1 MHGYANCILRVNLSG
16 GKIKKEPLDESLAKA
31 FLGGRGVAL
40 KLFCDEVPP
49 GIDPLGE
56 QNKLVFMTG
65 PLTGTAAP
73 TAGRY
78 DVVAKSPLTSL
89 FGAASAGG
97 HFGAELKFAGY
108 DGVIIEG
115 VAAKPTALVIRD
127 GGVELRDAS
136 HLWGRPAS
144 ETEKILKEDLGDFE
158 AKIACIGVAGE
169 NLVKFAAII
178 SERAHAAG
186 RTGLGAVMGAKKLKA
201 IAVSGS
207 GDVQVHD
214 PDALRQEILELTK
227 RKDVLSAALS
237 AYGSAAFISYVA
249 KSGAFPTHNFKA
261 LSSDF
266 ENDFNLDEMN
276 EEAISEKLVI
286 KKDACFCC
294 RTGCRR
300 ASRIPRKYEGELG
313 SGPEYES
320 VAAFARCGCSDVG
333 MLLKFQNVCNELG
346 LDVVSAGSAVSFA
359 MECYEAGVLDA
370 DRTSGLELRW
380 GDADIVIELL
390 ERIARREGVGDLLA
404 EGVKR
409 AAERLGRGAEKYAMH
424 VKGLEFPGYEP
435 RAMKGAAL
443 SFATANRGAD
453 HLGALMTLVDF
464 GMATPLA
471 MVTVD
476 PLELSSEKVRLVKE
490 LEDWMQVLDSAII
503 CKFFGVLLRKEE
515 LASLIS
521 LVTGFDF
528 SVKTLERIGE
538 RIWNLERLFNLREGL
553 RGKEDDWLPDRFYEE
568 PLPKGAASG
577 EVIPREEFE
586 RRLSEYYRLRGWDEG
601 GVPTAGKL
609 RELGLSV

>member
-136 HLWGRPAS
+136 HLWGS
-144 ETEKILKEDLGDFE
+144 STTETEKILREELGDR
-158 AKIACIGVAGE
+158 KVKVACIGPAGE
-169 NLVKFAAII
+169 NLVRFAAII
-178 SERAHAAG
+178 NDSTRAAG
-186 RTGLGAVMGAKKLKA
+186 RCGLGAVMGAKRLKA
-201 IAVSGS
+201 IAVRGTK
-207 GDVQVHD
+207 DVQVSD
-214 PDALRQEILELTK
+214 FDGLMKLLDRLRELGRYETLAIG
-227 RKDVLSAALS
+227 LST
-237 AYGSAAFISYVA
+237 YGTASIVSYVHA
-249 KSGAFPTHNFKA
+249 IGGFPTHNFK
-261 LSSDF
+261 LQFDY
-266 ENDFNLDEMN
+266 
-276 EEAISEKLVI
+276 EEIEPIDQESIRESLVL
-286 KKDACFCC
+286 KKSACF
-294 RTGCRR
+294 GCPIGCGRL
-300 ASRIPRKYEGELG
+300 SRIPEGKYADELG
-313 SGPEYES
+313 EGPEYEHINTL
-320 VAAFARCGCSDVG
+320 AGRCGCYDLNAL
-333 MLLKFQNVCNELG
+333 MKAHNLCNELG
-346 LDVVSAGSAVSFA
+346 MDGITAGGVIGFA

-370 DRTSGLELRW
+370 DRTGGLELRW

-464 GMATPLA
+464 GMAMPLA

>member
-136 HLWGRPAS
+136 HLWGS
-144 ETEKILKEDLGDFE
+144 STTETEKILREELGDR
-158 AKIACIGVAGE
+158 KVKVACIGPAGE
-169 NLVKFAAII
+169 NLVRFAAII
-178 SERAHAAG
+178 NDSTRAAG
-186 RTGLGAVMGAKKLKA
+186 RCGLGAVMGAKRLKA
-201 IAVSGS
+201 IAVRGTK
-207 GDVQVHD
+207 DVQVSD
-214 PDALRQEILELTK
+214 FDGLMKLLDRLRELGRYETLAIG
-227 RKDVLSAALS
+227 LST
-237 AYGSAAFISYVA
+237 YGTASIVSYVHA
-249 KSGAFPTHNFKA
+249 IGGFPTHNFK
-261 LSSDF
+261 LQFDY
-266 ENDFNLDEMN
+266 
-276 EEAISEKLVI
+276 EEIEPIDQESIRESLVL
-286 KKDACFCC
+286 KKSACF
-294 RTGCRR
+294 GCPIGCGRL
-300 ASRIPRKYEGELG
+300 SRIPEGKYADELG
-313 SGPEYES
+313 EGPEYEHINTL
-320 VAAFARCGCSDVG
+320 AGRCGCYDLNAL
-333 MLLKFQNVCNELG
+333 MKAHNLCNELG
-346 LDVVSAGSAVSFA
+346 MDGITAGGVIGFA

-370 DRTSGLELRW
+370 DRTGGLELRW

-471 MVTVD
+471 IVTVD

-521 LVTGFDF
+521 LVTGFDL

-568 PLPKGAASG
+568 PLPKGAANG

>member
-1 MHGYANCILRVNLSG
+1 
-16 GKIKKEPLDESLAKA
+16 
-31 FLGGRGVAL
+31 
-40 KLFCDEVPP
+40 
-49 GIDPLGE
+49 
-56 QNKLVFMTG
+56 
-65 PLTGTAAP
+65 
-73 TAGRY
+73 
-78 DVVAKSPLTSL
+78 

-136 HLWGRPAS
+136 HLWGS
-144 ETEKILKEDLGDFE
+144 STTETEKILREELGDR
-158 AKIACIGVAGE
+158 KVKVACIGPAGE
-169 NLVKFAAII
+169 NLVRFAAII
-178 SERAHAAG
+178 NDSTRAAG
-186 RTGLGAVMGAKKLKA
+186 RCGLGAVMGAKRLKA
-201 IAVSGS
+201 IAVRGTK
-207 GDVQVHD
+207 DVQVSD
-214 PDALRQEILELTK
+214 FDGLMKLLDRLRELGRYETLAIG
-227 RKDVLSAALS
+227 LST
-237 AYGSAAFISYVA
+237 YGTASIVSYVHA
-249 KSGAFPTHNFKA
+249 IGGFPTHNFK
-261 LSSDF
+261 LQFDY
-266 ENDFNLDEMN
+266 
-276 EEAISEKLVI
+276 EEIEPIDQESIRESLVL
-286 KKDACFCC
+286 KKSACF
-294 RTGCRR
+294 GCPIGCGRL
-300 ASRIPRKYEGELG
+300 SRIPEGKYADELG
-313 SGPEYES
+313 EGPEYEHINTL
-320 VAAFARCGCSDVG
+320 AGRCGCYDLNAL
-333 MLLKFQNVCNELG
+333 MKAHNLCNELG
-346 LDVVSAGSAVSFA
+346 MDGITAGGVIGFA

-370 DRTSGLELRW
+370 DRTGGLELRW